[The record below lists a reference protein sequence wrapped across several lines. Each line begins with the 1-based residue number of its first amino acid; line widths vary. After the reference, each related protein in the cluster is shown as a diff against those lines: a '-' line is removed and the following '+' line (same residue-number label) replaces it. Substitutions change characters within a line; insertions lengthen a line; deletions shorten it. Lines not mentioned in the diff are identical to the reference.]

1 MPFTTRSHEAA
12 APVQEDPQH
21 PELLRALR
29 QGQELLDAPAVVV
42 EMDASQEDHPLTFSE
57 HFPRVCICRWV
68 SYLGITGWFFAEGH
82 PRCQIHGK
90 KEET

>member
-1 MPFTTRSHEAA
+1 
-12 APVQEDPQH
+12 
-21 PELLRALR
+21 
-29 QGQELLDAPAVVV
+29 VVV